1 VNAFLELLG
10 AQVATD
16 LRGLPAQI
24 RRGQTARRLERCRN
38 IAELRDLARRL
49 VPRAVFD
56 FVDGA
61 AGDEVTKRRNEED
74 FSRVVLAP
82 RVLGDVST
90 IDLTTTVLG
99 QPVALPLLA
108 APTGLTGLTHHR
120 GELGIVRAA
129 HAIGTVPVLSAMAS
143 YSIEEIARDAPGP
156 AWFQLYMW
164 RDRGLV
170 RDLLERAR
178 AAGHLALVIT
188 ADVPLAGARERD
200 PRNGFGIPPR
210 VTLRSLGQGIMRPRW
225 SADFVRH
232 PRMAVANAA
241 RQGGG
246 PSDARSLTE
255 YVNSQFDPT
264 LTWADVAWVRELWGG
279 PVIVKGILR
288 ADDAR
293 RAVEAGAAA
302 VIVSNHGGRQ
312 LDHAPSSI
320 SALPAIA
327 NAVGGD
333 AEVYLDGGIR
343 RGADV
348 VKALALG
355 ARACLA
361 GRALVY
367 GLGAGGDAGAAR
379 AFELLAREVRLAMA
393 LLGCSSVAQ
402 LDRSWLARQDERA
415 PGGST

>member
-1 VNAFLELLG
+1 VNQFLKLL
-10 AQVATD
+10 ATQVEND
-16 LRGLPAQI
+16 VRGFPERV
-24 RRGQTARRLERCRN
+24 RRGRNAALLERCRT
-38 IAELRDLARRL
+38 IAELRELARRK

-61 AGDEVTKRRNEED
+61 AGDEVTARRNQED
-74 FSRVVLAP
+74 LARIVLAP
-82 RVLGDVST
+82 RVLADVSEIT
-90 IDLTTTVLG
+90 LATTVLG
-99 QPVALPLLA
+99 EPVALPLLA

-120 GELGIVRAA
+120 GELGIARAA
-129 HAIGTVPVLSAMAS
+129 HAAGTLPVLSAMAS
-143 YSIEEIARDAPGP
+143 YTIEEVALGAPGP

-170 RDLLERAR
+170 RDLIARAR
-178 AAGHLALVIT
+178 AAGYLALVVT
-188 ADVPLAGARERD
+188 VDVPLAGARERD

-210 VTLRSLGQGIMRPRW
+210 MTLRSLGGGLIRPRW
-225 SADFVRH
+225 SSDFVRR
-232 PRMAVANAA
+232 PRMAVANATGH
-241 RQGGG
+241 GGG

-264 LTWADVAWVRELWGG
+264 LTWADLAWVREAWSG
-279 PVIVKGILR
+279 PVVVKGVLR

-293 RAVEAGAAA
+293 LAVRAGANA
-302 VIVSNHGGRQ
+302 VVVSNHGGRQ

-320 SALPAIA
+320 SALGPIVD
-327 NAVGGD
+327 AVAGD
-333 AEVYLDGGIR
+333 IEVYFDGGIR
-343 RGADV
+343 RGTDI

-379 AFELLAREVRLAMA
+379 ALRLLEHEVRLAMA
-393 LLGCSSVAQ
+393 LLGCRSVQ
-402 LDRSWLARQDERA
+402 ELNRDWVLGRSGLAA
-415 PGGST
+415 